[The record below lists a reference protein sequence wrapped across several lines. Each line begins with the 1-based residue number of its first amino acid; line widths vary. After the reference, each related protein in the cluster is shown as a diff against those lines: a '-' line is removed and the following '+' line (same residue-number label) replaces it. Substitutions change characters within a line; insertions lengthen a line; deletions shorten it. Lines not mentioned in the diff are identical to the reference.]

1 MTTPG
6 EPGRRLDDC
15 DGISTNELRTARFI
29 LELGAQGI
37 AGGDGGRR
45 WVAMAMRGRRLREQL
60 DAARPTH
67 QDEMVELQVLALPRE
82 WREPFMWGYRWEPG
96 P

>member
-6 EPGRRLDDC
+6 VPGHGLADGN
-15 DGISTNELRTARFI
+15 GISANELSTARFI
-29 LELGAQGI
+29 LELCAQGI
-37 AGGDGGRR
+37 AGDDGGLR

-82 WREPFMWGYRWEPG
+82 WREPFMWGYRWAP
-96 P
+96 